1 MKKVIGIDLG
11 DRQHVAVVFEEDGTE
26 NKPVRISNTKD
37 ALRKFFNKH
46 KGAVVVMEA
55 GTHSGWISRLLE
67 SMAHEVWVGNP
78 RELRAIWDST
88 DKSDERDA
96 RVLGMMYRLE
106 PRLLNRIFHR
116 GEKAQCDLAVIK
128 SREILVETRTK
139 LINHVRC
146 VVKGMGERI
155 KTCSSA
161 SFHKQAMPQ
170 IPECLAD
177 ALKPLITQIE
187 QITESI
193 KKLDK
198 QIEHLAEKNYPE
210 TKFLSQVHGVGGLTA
225 LAFVLIMEDAGR
237 FKKSR
242 DIGAYLGMTPKRDQ
256 SGKTDKQLRITKHG
270 NTYLRKLLVGC
281 ANHIMGPFGQ
291 DCDLRRHGM
300 RISASGGKNAKRR
313 AIVAVAR
320 KLAVLLHSLWANR
333 SEYEPLRH
341 NQQKKVA

>member
-26 NKPVRISNTKD
+26 NKAVRTSNTKD

-128 SREILVETRTK
+128 
-139 LINHVRC
+139 
-146 VVKGMGERI
+146 
-155 KTCSSA
+155 CSIAPS
-161 SFHKQAMPQ
+161 S
-170 IPECLAD
+170 
-177 ALKPLITQIE
+177 IE
-187 QITESI
+187 FS
-193 KKLDK
+193 
-198 QIEHLAEKNYPE
+198 
-210 TKFLSQVHGVGGLTA
+210 
-225 LAFVLIMEDAGR
+225 
-237 FKKSR
+237 
-242 DIGAYLGMTPKRDQ
+242 
-256 SGKTDKQLRITKHG
+256 
-270 NTYLRKLLVGC
+270 LRKNNVGSFPQTKGIRKMEGLG
-281 ANHIMGPFGQ
+281 A
-291 DCDLRRHGM
+291 
-300 RISASGGKNAKRR
+300 GK
-313 AIVAVAR
+313 
-320 KLAVLLHSLWANR
+320 
-333 SEYEPLRH
+333 P
-341 NQQKKVA
+341 